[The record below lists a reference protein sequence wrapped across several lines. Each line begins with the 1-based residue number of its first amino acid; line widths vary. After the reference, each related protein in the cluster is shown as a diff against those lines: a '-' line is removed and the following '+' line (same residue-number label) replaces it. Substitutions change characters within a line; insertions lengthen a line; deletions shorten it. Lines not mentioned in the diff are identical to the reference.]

1 MNQSQY
7 FPLIYLSIYY
17 IMFGQ
22 KSIILFTVLCIAFCH
37 YKQAPY
43 AEWAHSHVVW
53 INGVE
58 QN

>member
-1 MNQSQY
+1 
-7 FPLIYLSIYY
+7 
-17 IMFGQ
+17 MFGQ
-22 KSIILFTVLCIAFCH
+22 KSIILFTILCIAFCH
-37 YKQAPY
+37 YKPAPY